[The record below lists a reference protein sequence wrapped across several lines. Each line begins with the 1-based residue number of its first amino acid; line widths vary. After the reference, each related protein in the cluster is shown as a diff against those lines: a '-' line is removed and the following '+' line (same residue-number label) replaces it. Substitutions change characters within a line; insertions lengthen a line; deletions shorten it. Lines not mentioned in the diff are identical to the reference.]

1 MSRAR
6 RPVERLGP
14 RALCVQVLCDVVERR
29 RYLDAVLEEN
39 RARAGDDAALV
50 QEMAYGTMRWYHQLD
65 AITAQLLDK
74 PLKPKDDDLR
84 LSLLLGLYQLRFMR
98 VAAHAAVDETVDAVT
113 ALGKPWAKGMI
124 NACLRAYQRDQQQ
137 SGARADGII
146 ARNPVARFSH
156 PAWMIEHIQRDHPTN
171 WEEILN
177 ANNERPPMTLR
188 VNLQRQSREH
198 YLQRLQQAG
207 IAATTL
213 ATGDSAIVLDAAV
226 AVATLPGFAAG
237 DVSVQDA
244 AAQLA
249 AALLDA
255 QPDMRV
261 LDACAAPGGKAA
273 HLLERTPTLKLVAL
287 DAEPARV
294 TLIES
299 TLKRLGLAATVQVAD
314 AATPA
319 TWWDRQPFDRILAD
333 VPCSAS
339 GVMRRHPDIK
349 LRRTPVDLDAL
360 ATSQARILD
369 GLWPT
374 LRSGG
379 KLLYATCSV
388 FARENEDQITAFLKR
403 HADATEQPLAHPAA
417 EQRRHGIGFVPGR
430 ETMDGFF
437 YACVAKR

>member
-6 RPVERLGP
+6 KLGP
-14 RALCVQVLCDVVERR
+14 RALCVQALCEVVERR
-29 RYLDAVLEEN
+29 RYLDAVLDEL
-39 RARAGDDAALV
+39 RPRAGDDAALV

-98 VAAHAAVDETVDAVT
+98 VAAHAAVDETVDAVS

-156 PAWMIEHIQRDHPTN
+156 PAWMIETIQRDHPAN
-171 WEEILN
+171 WEEILS

-188 VNLQRQSREH
+188 VNPRRQSRDV
-198 YLQRLQQAG
+198 YMQRLRDAG
-207 IAATTL
+207 IGARAL
-213 ATGDSAIVLDAAV
+213 DALDSAVVLDTPV
-226 AVATLPGFAAG
+226 AVTSLPGFAAG

-249 AALLDA
+249 ASLLDVPPGA
-255 QPDMRV
+255 RV
-261 LDACAAPGGKAA
+261 LDACAAPGGKSA
-273 HLLERTPTLKLVAL
+273 HLLERTPDMSLLAL
-287 DAEPARV
+287 DVDPAR
-294 TLIES
+294 TALIE
-299 TLKRLGLAATVQVAD
+299 TALHRLGLTASLRTAD
-314 AATPA
+314 AAESA
-319 TWWDRQPFDRILAD
+319 AWWDGKPFDRILAD
-333 VPCSAS
+333 VPCSAT
-339 GVMRRHPDIK
+339 GVVRRHPDIK
-349 LRRTPVDLDAL
+349 LRRQPADLDAL
-360 ATSQARILD
+360 AAAQSRILD

-374 LRSGG
+374 LRPGG

-388 FARENEDQITAFLKR
+388 LARENERQVAAFLKR
-403 HADATEQPLAHPAA
+403 HTDAVEQPLAHPLAQPRA
-417 EQRRHGIGFVPGR
+417 HGIQFLPGR

-437 YACVAKR
+437 YACLAKN